1 MSKIVPEFWFLLAAL
16 SHLVCS
22 LIKMW
27 PLAEAG
33 QRWPRLQELNKRGE
47 IAPITVYCK
56 KLNDAHVPPPHT
68 LTRHPPGSVI
78 TMTGAGRVGAT

>member
-47 IAPITVYCK
+47 IALIAVYCR
-56 KLNDAHVPPPHT
+56 KLNDAHVRPPQPAT
-68 LTRHPPGSVI
+68 LLGV
-78 TMTGAGRVGAT
+78 